1 MNIVNKLNLEA
12 KKITDKLSIS
22 DRVDRLQN
30 NEAYI
35 TSKDHKK
42 NSKPIELFDR

>member
-42 NSKPIELFDR
+42 NSKPIQLFDR